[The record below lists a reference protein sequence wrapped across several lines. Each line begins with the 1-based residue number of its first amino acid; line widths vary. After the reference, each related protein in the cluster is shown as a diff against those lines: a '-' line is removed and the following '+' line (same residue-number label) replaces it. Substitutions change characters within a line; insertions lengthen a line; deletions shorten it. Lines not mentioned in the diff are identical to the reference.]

1 VAGISA
7 QSTGSGDIRGVVTD
21 STGALLPDVTVTIV
35 NNDTGVI
42 KVLTTN
48 HDGLYDTAAI
58 VIGNYGITF
67 QKDGFAPFER
77 SSITL
82 EVGTSTVNA
91 SLKIG
96 SAKDEVVVT
105 TDIPLLKTESG
116 EQSTTLEAKS
126 MAILPNVGQDW
137 ENFTIMMP
145 GTSGAAGA
153 GTAAN
158 PGQQV
163 SANGNLPYSNVLADG
178 ASTTLSHSQ
187 NSDVNTFETV
197 AELQVSTSAF
207 SAQYGIGG
215 VIFNQISKGGTDK
228 FHGSAYDYFQ
238 NSSLDA
244 AEYGFG
250 NKVPVPPLHYNNF
263 GGSIGGPVD
272 LPFWNLKKKAFF
284 YFNYDQT
291 INHTS
296 YGTYNSIPSQSV
308 MAGNFAG
315 QPTIYDPTTQT
326 IAYDAAGNPYP
337 VRKSFQSEYGSNAIP
352 TSMWDTVA
360 AKFQQ
365 FYPTPGNTIPGSRFV
380 PGTMN
385 SVGILQNNLYS
396 TVNETVPARK
406 YFGRFDYDIT
416 PKNRLTAS
424 VTQRDL
430 PALYPNAVTACPIG
444 CTELDVESYNAQV
457 TDVWSISD
465 RTINEAR
472 LGYTYQGNFNDDEE
486 MNRGYAAA
494 LGWQFGKADQIPAI
508 QFITNYPYAWI
519 EPEMNYFYK
528 ESNFDPSDVV
538 TMIRGKH
545 VIHFGGE
552 LEVQREDSTQYPNV
566 NAGTMQ
572 FSGQYTQQWT
582 VNPATGLA
590 SPNSNTGVDY
600 ADFLLGMAQNWNAG
614 VTPEYGGRLKSPQMF
629 IQDDWKIQPNFTLNL
644 GLRYQIRHGW
654 NEIHGNEATFD
665 PTVNNPATNTP
676 GAYWYGST
684 AANGRNSLQA
694 NVWNTVL
701 PRVGFSWLPTP
712 TMTVRG
718 GFGEYAYNWSIDTY
732 GSGMGAA
739 DGSSG
744 SLSDQTNGINPVVK
758 LDGTGANLPYSA
770 FSTSPTRFNGQNV
783 SYNEYHTP
791 MPEIYQWNLAV
802 QNQIGANMVFE
813 LAYVAS
819 HGKNLAFPV
828 DINQVP
834 ESKLS
839 PNDSP
844 SGRPYP
850 TYGNIDGS
858 TNNAISN
865 YNSLQA
871 SVTRRLSRGVSFNF
885 NYTWSHFLDD
895 MDSSGWGG
903 RGGPQNYQNAYDPR
917 ANYSNS
923 NFDVRNAFKGNVVYE
938 LPFGLGRQFLNKN
951 RLLDEA
957 VGGWQV
963 SGIVILSS
971 GNPFSVTSGQNTY
984 AQDGASFPNWTG
996 ISTKPA
1002 GGHTLNEWF
1011 NPAAFSLPANGTFGN
1026 VRRNSVYGPGLEVVN
1041 LSAGKKFIIHDQ
1053 VKLQIRADA
1062 TNAFNHPSFGVPNG
1076 VLSTGSEQA
1085 AGQAYSATA
1094 AGGQQ
1099 ITGTTEGGRNV
1110 QLGARLEF

>member
-1 VAGISA
+1 M
-7 QSTGSGDIRGVVTD
+7 
-21 STGALLPDVTVTIV
+21 
-35 NNDTGVI
+35 
-42 KVLTTN
+42 N
-48 HDGLYDTAAI
+48 H
-58 VIGNYGITF
+58 
-67 QKDGFAPFER
+67 
-77 SSITL
+77 
-82 EVGTSTVNA
+82 
-91 SLKIG
+91 
-96 SAKDEVVVT
+96 
-105 TDIPLLKTESG
+105 
-116 EQSTTLEAKS
+116 
-126 MAILPNVGQDW
+126 
-137 ENFTIMMP
+137 
-145 GTSGAAGA
+145 
-153 GTAAN
+153 
-158 PGQQV
+158 
-163 SANGNLPYSNVLADG
+163 
-178 ASTTLSHSQ
+178 
-187 NSDVNTFETV
+187 
-197 AELQVSTSAF
+197 
-207 SAQYGIGG
+207 
-215 VIFNQISKGGTDK
+215 
-228 FHGSAYDYFQ
+228 
-238 NSSLDA
+238 
-244 AEYGFG
+244 
-250 NKVPVPPLHYNNF
+250 
-263 GGSIGGPVD
+263 
-272 LPFWNLKKKAFF
+272 
-284 YFNYDQT
+284 
-291 INHTS
+291 
-296 YGTYNSIPSQSV
+296 
-308 MAGNFAG
+308 
-315 QPTIYDPTTQT
+315 
-326 IAYDAAGNPYP
+326 
-337 VRKSFQSEYGSNAIP
+337 
-352 TSMWDTVA
+352 
-360 AKFQQ
+360 
-365 FYPTPGNTIPGSRFV
+365 
-380 PGTMN
+380 
-385 SVGILQNNLYS
+385 
-396 TVNETVPARK
+396 
-406 YFGRFDYDIT
+406 
-416 PKNRLTAS
+416 
-424 VTQRDL
+424 
-430 PALYPNAVTACPIG
+430 
-444 CTELDVESYNAQV
+444 
-457 TDVWSISD
+457 
-465 RTINEAR
+465 
-472 LGYTYQGNFNDDEE
+472 
-486 MNRGYAAA
+486 GYAAA

-552 LEVQREDSTQYPNV
+552 FEVQREDSTQYPNV

-590 SPNSNTGVDY
+590 SPNSNTGIDY

-871 SVTRRLSRGVSFNF
+871 SVTRRLSHGVSFNF

-951 RLLDEA
+951 RLMDEA

-1041 LSAGKKFIIHDQ
+1041 LSAGKKFTIHEQ

-1076 VLSTGSEQA
+1076 VLSTGSDQT